1 MSRLIS
7 IAPAPASAVLV
18 FDDLS
23 TRTCTGPNP
32 AFSTALGLLQDR
44 LASGEAVES
53 EEAVALL
60 EAARQAGQAGQG
72 GAEQPAGTVTVESV
86 VLDTVRRTASA
97 PGVRVPQELAHDLL
111 VLHTGGD
118 DRRTAL
124 TALARQ
130 VAKCRSQTGIDAVAQ
145 LLSTGALL
153 LDGYGDVLL
162 QPGSGLPAVSP
173 EQARAVPMAQ
183 VTGLDHTLLGPAL
196 RISAEPAR

>member
-1 MSRLIS
+1 MARLIS

-53 EEAVALL
+53 EDAVALL
-60 EAARQAGQAGQG
+60 EAAHQ
-72 GAEQPAGTVTVESV
+72 AEQDGAGRTAGTVTVESV
-86 VLDTVRRTASA
+86 VLDTVRRTATA

-111 VLHTGGD
+111 VLHAGGD
-118 DRRTAL
+118 DRRPAL
-124 TALARQ
+124 VALARQ
-130 VAKCRSQTGIDAVAQ
+130 IARCRSQAGIDAVAQ

-153 LDGYGDVLL
+153 LDGRADVLL
-162 QPGSGLPAVSP
+162 QPGSGLPATGP
-173 EQARAVPMAQ
+173 ERARAVPMAQ

-196 RISAEPAR
+196 RIGTASRH